1 MKKLIIGHIP
11 NEVNPSNLIILGPWS
26 FINNQSLLFENK
38 SNIEPDPYIS
48 NIELG
53 KDADLAQEIIDYHL
67 NDLVIY
73 LNKINSS
80 DYSDSFWK
88 ILIMPWFSTLIQIT
102 IERYRRFEKLLI
114 NHNDPFEVDLM
125 IDNKIFK
132 FKDTKDFFENGVQS
146 IKFNHWLFSR
156 IIEKNITNDIRIK
169 WIDDYDDDIP
179 SKNINQNS
187 KSLKHEIKKFLN
199 KIFPASTVYG
209 ISFSESPIWELL
221 ILLKKF
227 KEIEKRHTKSPSL
240 HNALNNYDFIIN
252 WKKLFYNTLPEEFK
266 RIPNNLYRPKPRF
279 ILTGQRNF
287 YQINVENK
295 LSLAMHKEVG
305 SKIICSQ
312 HGSRYGTLQSIP
324 YINSIEYDQDWFISW
339 GWTKQ
344 SNYKINTIDLPAPY
358 LQNKRKKTINQILF
372 IGQDSPLISYRL
384 DSIPQPNDYIEIVY
398 EINDF
403 VSNLDEKIKN
413 NLKFRFYP
421 EKKCNIDYDLFF
433 KDMIKSKPKYFFD
446 KNHIYTSKLVVID
459 HPGTIFHQRVALNL
473 PTIGFWDETKWGFC
487 YQAKPYFDNLRKV
500 GVIQKTGFDA
510 SKKINEKYFIIDD
523 WWMIPS
529 RQNAINAWNN
539 QFAKTSKNWRKN
551 WIKTLWKL

>member
-11 NEVNPSNLIILGPWS
+11 NELNPSELIILGPWS
-26 FINNQSLLFENK
+26 FIDNQSLLFENK
-38 SNIEPDPYIS
+38 SNIEPDPYLS

-53 KDADLAQEIIDYHL
+53 KDAILAQEIIDHNL

-102 IERYRRFEKLLI
+102 IERYRRFEKLLMKYKCPI
-114 NHNDPFEVDLM
+114 EVDLLTE
-125 IDNKIFK
+125 DKISK

-156 IIEKNITNDIRIK
+156 IIENNINNDIKIK
-169 WIDDYDDDIP
+169 WVDAYSDSP
-179 SKNINQNS
+179 LKNINQNP
-187 KSLKHEIKKFLN
+187 KSLKYRTKKLLN
-199 KIFPASTVYG
+199 KFFPASSVYG
-209 ISFSESPIWELL
+209 ISFIESPLWELL
-221 ILLKKF
+221 IYLKKF
-227 KEIEKRHTKSPSL
+227 KEIEKRDKKSYYSQ
-240 HNALNNYDFIIN
+240 NKYNNHDFVIN
-252 WKKLFYNTLPEEFK
+252 WKKLFINTLPQEFK

-344 SNYKINTIDLPAPY
+344 SNYKINTIDLPSPY
-358 LQNKRKKTINQILF
+358 LQNKRKKIINQILF
-372 IGQDSPLISYRL
+372 IGQDSPLFSYRL
-384 DSIPQPNDYIEIVY
+384 DSIPQPNDYIEIAY
-398 EINDF
+398 EVNNF
-403 VSNLDEKIKN
+403 VSNLDERIKN

-421 EKKCNIDYDLFF
+421 EKRCNIDYDLFF
-433 KDMIKSKPKYFFD
+433 KDIIKSKSKYFFD
-446 KNHIYTSKLVVID
+446 KDHIFTSKLVVID
-459 HPGTIFHQRVALNL
+459 HPGTIFHQRMALNL
-473 PTIGFWDETKWGFC
+473 PTIGFWDESKWGFC

-500 GVIQKTGFDA
+500 GVIQKTGSDA
-510 SKKINEKYFIIDD
+510 SKKINEKYFIFDE
-523 WWMIPS
+523 WWMRSS
-529 RQNAINAWNN
+529 RQNAICDWNN
-539 QFAKTSKNWRKN
+539 KFAKSSKNWRKN